1 MHAFYMYSKWASLR
15 VSLGQWNSP
24 NIIYSLSL
32 TWYHGTML
40 PYSYQVGHFNS
51 NACMHTCTVYNV
63 QYYVPY
69 NQKLSRDKNFVHESR
84 GAKKEKYF
92 SRQKFPA
99 ILYMPIHVQHS
110 VHVQSSDTN
119 NYYCDIVWIVVNLQV
134 PMVMELYQMPVKLK
148 KVSVNHYC
156 EYGKGRQ
163 FCTQRYLVMVDIIV
177 CTRW

>member
-51 NACMHTCTVYNV
+51 NACMHTCTVCNV

-69 NQKLSRDKNFVHESR
+69 NQKLSRDKISSMRAEGQKRKNISPDKNFRLYCICQYMYNIVYLYRYNPQIPIIITMILCELWWICRSLWWWSFTRCQWSQGRWVGTTIVNMVKVVNFVH
-84 GAKKEKYF
+84 K
-92 SRQKFPA
+92 
-99 ILYMPIHVQHS
+99 
-110 VHVQSSDTN
+110 
-119 NYYCDIVWIVVNLQV
+119 DIW
-134 PMVMELYQMPVKLK
+134 
-148 KVSVNHYC
+148 
-156 EYGKGRQ
+156 
-163 FCTQRYLVMVDIIV
+163 
-177 CTRW
+177 